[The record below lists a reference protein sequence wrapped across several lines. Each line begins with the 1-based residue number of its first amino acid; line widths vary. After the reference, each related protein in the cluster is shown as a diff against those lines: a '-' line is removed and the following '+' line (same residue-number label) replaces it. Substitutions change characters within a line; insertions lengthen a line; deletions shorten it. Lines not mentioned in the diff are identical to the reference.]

1 MQVMKQVGENSPRT
15 QCGQESVVKGIGDHK
30 KRVKGYSQKVDC
42 SPEDDVQPALL
53 CEVEHGH
60 LKKGD
65 EHKEEATSNPC
76 VNCLK

>member
-1 MQVMKQVGENSPRT
+1 MT
-15 QCGQESVVKGIGDHK
+15 TK
-30 KRVKGYSQKVDC
+30 KLKGYSQKVDC

-53 CEVEHGH
+53 CEVEHCH

-76 VNCLK
+76 VNCLKQILPDQMESSR